1 MTKRNTPPEIRRHDP
16 EVQPASIR
24 ATWTAPEKL
33 ALLTEYET
41 FPRGSAERGAF
52 LRRHGLYT
60 SHMSKWRDLRD
71 RGALA
76 GLAPQP
82 RGPKPLAQDPL
93 IVENVRLQ
101 QELARVQARLT
112 QAEAVIDIQKNWHS
126 CLGRCRIRRRRT
138 SADGCQCD

>member
-1 MTKRNTPPEIRRHDP
+1 MTKRLSPTHPHQRDP
-16 EVQPASIR
+16 EVQPSSTR

-93 IVENVRLQ
+93 VVENARLQ

-112 QAEAVIDIQKNWHS
+112 QAEAVIEIQKKLAQL
-126 CLGRCRIRRRRT
+126 LGALPHPPT
-138 SADGCQCD
+138 LDEH